1 MTPSYN
7 YYELLGVSPSANN
20 AELRKAF
27 RQLSKRLHP
36 DTTSLPRDEA
46 TRQFQNVCEAYD
58 LLSDPVLRANYDLFI
73 EQENNLISQKKESYL
88 RNTQPVQFSK
98 SIGVRRPLSGGE
110 LFSLLLLITSIFV
123 SLALGVIIA
132 FSKGGNLNFIPSW
145 LMSYSIFSNNF
156 IAKCFE
162 SL

>member
-1 MTPSYN
+1 MTLSSN
-7 YYELLGVSPSANN
+7 CYELLGVSPSANN

-36 DTTSLPRDEA
+36 DTTSLPSDEA

-73 EQENNLISQKKESYL
+73 EKENNLISQKKEPYL
-88 RNTQPVQFSK
+88 KNIQPVQFSK

-110 LFSLLLLITSIFV
+110 LFSLLLLITSILL
-123 SLALGVIIA
+123 SLVLGVFIA
-132 FSKGGNLNFIPSW
+132 FARGGNLNFTPSW
-145 LMSYSIFSNNF
+145 LM
-156 IAKCFE
+156 
-162 SL
+162 

>member
-1 MTPSYN
+1 MTPSSN
-7 YYELLGVSPSANN
+7 CYELLGVSPSANN

-36 DTTSLPRDEA
+36 DTTSLPSDEA

-73 EQENNLISQKKESYL
+73 EKENNLISQKKEPDL
-88 RNTQPVQFSK
+88 KNIQPVQFSK

-110 LFSLLLLITSIFV
+110 LFSLLLLITSIFL
-123 SLALGVIIA
+123 SLALGVFIA
-132 FSKGGNLNFIPSW
+132 FLRGGNLNFTPSW
-145 LMSYSIFSNNF
+145 LM
-156 IAKCFE
+156 
-162 SL
+162 

>member
-1 MTPSYN
+1 MKPSYN
-7 YYELLGVSPSANN
+7 CYELLGVSPSANN

-36 DTTSLPRDEA
+36 DTTSLPSDEA

-73 EQENNLISQKKESYL
+73 EKENNLISQKKEPYL
-88 RNTQPVQFSK
+88 KNIQPVQFSK

-110 LFSLLLLITSIFV
+110 LFSLLLLITSIFL
-123 SLALGVIIA
+123 SLALGVFIA
-132 FSKGGNLNFIPSW
+132 FLRGGNLNFTPSW
-145 LMSYSIFSNNF
+145 LM
-156 IAKCFE
+156 
-162 SL
+162 